1 MRVEINLATQ
11 PYEDARRFWM
21 RWGLALAALGMFT
34 LIVLYWMVSGIVVAR
49 KDQRMIRQAQQAIAD
64 RDATKASAQAMLDL
78 PQNREMRVRS
88 QFLND
93 AFQRKAFSW
102 TQVFEDLEEMMPPRL
117 HLVSIRPDLQ
127 ASRKEASDGR
137 VKFGLSVAGDSR
149 EKANQLVERMESSQ
163 RFQDTQI
170 LSETT
175 QQAAA
180 GDAVK
185 FEISAMYVPQAQTQ
199 PVRRSA
205 K

>member
-78 PQNREMRVRS
+78 PQNREMRDRS